1 MRLMILIAGMLSLPL
16 IAQKAFTVAEAQ
28 IYALENNLDYQNS
41 SLDIKIAKKKV
52 WETTATG
59 LPQLNGEFNFNHF
72 MDIAGMPFPNPLTGE
87 MGFVQMGLENSVDF
101 GLTASQLVFN
111 GSYFI
116 GLKAATEY
124 VKMTEKQ
131 QELKA
136 ADIKENV
143 STAYYMVL
151 AAQLNLSIVQENLVA
166 MKKLQTETKALNEE
180 GMTEKLE
187 VDQMDLNVS
196 NLTASKDMAV
206 QALNNAT
213 MLLNFHLGLDPKTLL
228 ELKDDLESVMTNID
242 PNVAEKAFSAT
253 SHIDYQILTTKEK
266 LDLLN
271 WRNEQAKALPTI
283 SAFYN
288 NKQTRYGSDLDFP
301 EMDLYNQQF
310 DKNWIP
316 QQLVG
321 VKVSMPIFTSLQGSA
336 RMSQAKMELAKTKNA
351 VVITEKSLKMQAD
364 IAKSDYINAIS
375 SYNNSKGN
383 VDLTKGIYDRTL
395 IKYKEGMVS
404 SFELNQSK
412 QQQLQAEGQRIQS
425 IINVLNKKIALDKAY
440 SNL

>member
-1 MRLMILIAGMLSLPL
+1 MMRLIKMRLMILIAGMLSLPL

-143 STAYYMVL
+143 STLLYGIGI
-151 AAQLNLSIVQENLVA
+151 SIKPKYRSREFSS
-166 MKKLQTETKALNEE
+166 NE
-180 GMTEKLE
+180 
-187 VDQMDLNVS
+187 
-196 NLTASKDMAV
+196 
-206 QALNNAT
+206 
-213 MLLNFHLGLDPKTLL
+213 
-228 ELKDDLESVMTNID
+228 
-242 PNVAEKAFSAT
+242 
-253 SHIDYQILTTKEK
+253 
-266 LDLLN
+266 
-271 WRNEQAKALPTI
+271 
-283 SAFYN
+283 
-288 NKQTRYGSDLDFP
+288 
-301 EMDLYNQQF
+301 
-310 DKNWIP
+310 
-316 QQLVG
+316 
-321 VKVSMPIFTSLQGSA
+321 
-336 RMSQAKMELAKTKNA
+336 
-351 VVITEKSLKMQAD
+351 
-364 IAKSDYINAIS
+364 
-375 SYNNSKGN
+375 
-383 VDLTKGIYDRTL
+383 
-395 IKYKEGMVS
+395 
-404 SFELNQSK
+404 
-412 QQQLQAEGQRIQS
+412 
-425 IINVLNKKIALDKAY
+425 KIA
-440 SNL
+440 N